1 MPPVAPA
8 SSRLD
13 PPMLTFH
20 LLTKIVPAS
29 GKSILNPKFS
39 NMRIFALIF
48 FLIVV
53 LASCASPNKPKTQS
67 EAESA
72 TAAPVRAVGAESD
85 IRPPEFFLPAAP
97 SNRSE
102 AELWQEA
109 SRRAVNIAALE
120 QERIKGLAIG
130 PIPDEFWDS
139 VKQEQE
145 TADGSQSGGGD
156 KQKPDSKTE
165 KQPSGKTEVAAL
177 SESHDAG
184 NAEESKKNYKE
195 IVFPSL
201 SIDRIYKKEDGLPSD
216 SISSIYVDENDAWIG
231 THRDGIARLNFQEGN
246 WLIIKKEDG
255 LVSDRITDIVKFKD
269 AVFVGTQDGLNVWD
283 GISWETIER
292 HGGTKLVN
300 TVFKINND
308 LLWVAAR
315 TMHGGLLTYD
325 GETWRDK
332 STIKPGT
339 VLNNVTS
346 LDFDGDYLWIGTTNR
361 GIYGFDGKN
370 WASYTVAQGLAS
382 NFVYALAAGNKACY
396 LGGCCGVSI
405 LENGKWKIYDIAE
418 GLPHSTVNVVAV
430 DKGVAWFGTKK
441 GLALF
446 DGYEFL
452 VFSSADGL
460 PDDRITEIFIT
471 GMDAWIGTHQG
482 LVKLRMNY

>member
-1 MPPVAPA
+1 MSVPV
-8 SSRLD
+8 
-13 PPMLTFH
+13 T
-20 LLTKIVPAS
+20 

-39 NMRIFALIF
+39 NLRIDKRVLVLIF
-48 FLIVV
+48 FLVV
-53 LASCASPNKPKTQS
+53 VMASCASPNKPKSQS
-67 EAESA
+67 EAE
-72 TAAPVRAVGAESD
+72 AAAEVSGGAGSD
-85 IRPPEFFLPAAP
+85 IQPPEFFLPAAP

-109 SRRAVNIAALE
+109 SRRAVTIAALE
-120 QERIKGLAIG
+120 QERIKGLAFG

-139 VKQEQE
+139 VKQKQE
-145 TADGSQSGGGD
+145 PAAGVQAEAVD
-156 KQKPDSKTE
+156 KQTPDSKTK
-165 KQPSGKTEVAAL
+165 KQLSGGTEVAAL
-177 SESHDAG
+177 PANHDADG
-184 NAEESKKNYKE
+184 SSDAGDAEENKKNYKE
-195 IVFPSL
+195 IVFPAL
-201 SIDRIYKKEDGLPSD
+201 SIDRIYTKEDGLPSD

-231 THRDGIARLNFQEGN
+231 THRDGLARLNFQEGN
-246 WLIIKKEDG
+246 WLIVKKEDG
-255 LVSDRITDIVKFKD
+255 LVSDRITDIIKYKD
-269 AVFVGTQDGLNVWD
+269 AVYVGTQDGINVWD
-283 GISWETIER
+283 GISWETIEKF
-292 HGGTKLVN
+292 GGTKLVN
-300 TVFKINND
+300 TVFKVNNG

-346 LDFDGDYLWIGTTNR
+346 LDFEGDYLWIGTTNR
-361 GIYGFDGKN
+361 GIYGFDGKR

-446 DGYEFL
+446 DGYEFM
-452 VFSSADGL
+452 VFSTSDGL
-460 PDDRITEIFIT
+460 PDERITEIFMNGT
-471 GMDAWIGTHQG
+471 DAWIGTHQG